1 MNQNWF
7 DKKDYEIFILGI
19 IFVSFGITIHVGIFL
34 FILLISKKINYFLK
48 IIIKCS
54 THYSITEN
62 TCPYS
67 IQTTSDSEIFI
78 TLTSFPSFKQI
89 SQ

>member
-19 IFVSFGITIHVGIFL
+19 IFVSFGITVPVGI
-34 FILLISKKINYFLK
+34 ILLISKKINYFLK

>member
-1 MNQNWF
+1 MNQNWC
-7 DKKDYEIFILGI
+7 DKKDYRIFILGI
-19 IFVSFGITIHVGIFL
+19 IFVSFGITVPVEI
-34 FILLISKKINYFLK
+34 ILLISKKINYFLK

>member
-1 MNQNWF
+1 MNQNWC
-7 DKKDYEIFILGI
+7 DKKDYRIFILGI
-19 IFVSFGITIHVGIFL
+19 IFVSFGITVPVEI
-34 FILLISKKINYFLK
+34 ILLISKKINYFLK

-78 TLTSFPSFKQI
+78 MLISFPSFKQI

>member
-1 MNQNWF
+1 MNQNWC
-7 DKKDYEIFILGI
+7 DKKDYRIFILGI
-19 IFVSFGITIHVGIFL
+19 IFVSFGITVPVEI
-34 FILLISKKINYFLK
+34 ILLISKKINYFLK

-78 TLTSFPSFKQI
+78 TLTSFPPFKQI